1 MGNADVPHFIELSAL
16 KLLFKTLKTDAR
28 MVRAVKQG
36 P

>member
-1 MGNADVPHFIELSAL
+1 MGNTDVPHFIELSAQ